1 MLLPQLSKTLNMKIA
16 ITGTFGAGKSSV
28 RQILTHFGFTV
39 VDCDQLAKSYY
50 LNDSCIYDQL
60 IELLQDYPNTIND
73 GKIQLANLSILFFNH
88 QDLKNKIE
96 TLIHQQLKKDLNTIF
111 NKVETVFVEVPL
123 LYELGWESM
132 FDHVV
137 VITCD
142 TSIAVQRLEKYRNY
156 NAQEYNKR
164 MQYQMDANEKIN
176 RSDYVIYNN
185 GDKDQLEMEVKIW
198 LNKMNLID

>member
-1 MLLPQLSKTLNMKIA
+1 MLLPQLSKALNMKIA

-142 TSIAVQRLEKYRNY
+142 TSIAMQRLEKYRNY